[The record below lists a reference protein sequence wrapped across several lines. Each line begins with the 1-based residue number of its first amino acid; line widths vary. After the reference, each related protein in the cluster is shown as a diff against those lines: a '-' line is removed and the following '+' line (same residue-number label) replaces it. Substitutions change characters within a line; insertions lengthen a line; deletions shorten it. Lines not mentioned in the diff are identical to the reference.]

1 MDDELRAILDRQKR
15 MAEMAERLPKAPDI
29 ETLLQWVSQ
38 MEAEAKELEKR
49 AVAWGKK
56 MEAAYPPKKGM
67 HGYIEVVLT
76 PDQRAKIKQETGI
89 VLESVRIDDPSGA
102 LNYAMMSAS
111 PPDITPI
118 AMEQARAQAYRKKA
132 EQEAKRSVDT
142 QLADLENQ
150 SPEMAENVK
159 KLKSDPRF
167 QELMRF
173 GDKK

>member
-1 MDDELRAILDRQKR
+1 MDDEVRALLDRQKR
-15 MAEMAERLPKAPDI
+15 MAEAAERLQTAPDV

-38 MEAEAKELEKR
+38 LEGEAKELEKR

-89 VLESVRIDDPSGA
+89 VMESVRIDDPSGA

-118 AMEQARAQAYRKKA
+118 AMEQARSNAFREKA
-132 EQEAKRSVDT
+132 KQEAKRSIDT
-142 QLADLENQ
+142 QLTALENQ
-150 SPEMAENVK
+150 SPEMAENVQ
-159 KLKSDPRF
+159 KLKTDPRF

-173 GDKK
+173 GDK

>member
-111 PPDITPI
+111 PALIQFWRLNSITSMPSAWAI
-118 AMEQARAQAYRKKA
+118 S
-132 EQEAKRSVDT
+132 SVWT
-142 QLADLENQ
+142 
-150 SPEMAENVK
+150 SMACN
-159 KLKSDPRF
+159 PC
-167 QELMRF
+167 
-173 GDKK
+173 GAP